1 MDGTDFN
8 LNVDLIDCNRSLKL
22 EWVSSLKDTII
33 KESGKSLFLDSTNFR
48 IPRNNTFELFLYN
61 ELGTEILYRDILVV
75 EFMTVNLFFILKK
88 IFFLNFILKTFI
100 VFCKRRKNYSFLY
113 G

>member
-1 MDGTDFN
+1 
-8 LNVDLIDCNRSLKL
+8 LIDCNRSLKL

-33 KESGKSLFLDSTNFR
+33 KQSGKSLFLDSTNFR

-61 ELGTEILYRDILVV
+61 ELGTEILDRDKLVV
-75 EFMTVNLFFILKK
+75 EFMTVILFLILKN
-88 IFFLNFILKTFI
+88 IFFNENFILKTFI
-100 VFCKRRKNYSFLY
+100 VFCKRRKNNSFLY